1 VVSYR
6 TSSSFERYNEGRK
19 YWSAIVY
26 NSRTFAR
33 SVWFHVPDI
42 ATAAGANEAENR
54 ARTLVEKKTVL
65 NLVEGFA

>member
-1 VVSYR
+1 MISYR

-26 NSRTFAR
+26 NSRTLAR

-42 ATAAGANEAENR
+42 ATVAGVDDAEKR

-65 NLVEGFA
+65 NLIEGFA